1 MADTVLEFAESLNQ
15 NTLHSS
21 TLPCFEALPA
31 EQPDLNNADLPS
43 ASQPQQFQP
52 MVPVPQQTQPSA
64 VKSQQAQ
71 QMVAVSQQAQLMA
84 IESQQAQPMA
94 IESQQAQ
101 PMAIDSQQ
109 AQAVTVGSQQV
120 QPQADENNTQT
131 ADMTQLQVPEVPMQ
145 DLQTVPRPVE
155 QGQAAGSHLRSYE
168 QDSHD
173 PGSGHFGDS

>member
-1 MADTVLEFAESLNQ
+1 MIVRNVADTVLEFAESLNQ

-94 IESQQAQ
+94 I
-101 PMAIDSQQ
+101 DSQQ